1 MGDKGVVAVTSPRC
15 VRWARVLDFSTLHNA
30 KGVALMP
37 EITLRLPLVA
47 TTFIL
52 FVGAT
57 GGAGQL
63 PSCELAEQMGCRQ
76 SVQR

>member
-1 MGDKGVVAVTSPRC
+1 MCALGAGFR
-15 VRWARVLDFSTLHNA
+15 LLTLHNA

-37 EITLRLPLVA
+37 EIKLRLPLVA
-47 TTFIL
+47 TAFIL

-57 GGAGQL
+57 GGASQ
-63 PSCELAEQMGCRQ
+63 PPCCELAEQMDCRQ